1 MHLKNMMWAG
11 LFSSMV
17 MLSGCGNDYNG
28 MYRSM
33 DGIIGPMIVLSINGS
48 EAKAIRIDPFRKLIL
63 SEDKF
68 SVKERDGK
76 LLVTNVK
83 GKTFVFARALDEKN
97 LDCLNCGLG
106 SGLPNTWQFF
116 TLPK

>member
-1 MHLKNMMWAG
+1 
-11 LFSSMV
+11 
-17 MLSGCGNDYNG
+17 
-28 MYRSM
+28 M
-33 DGIIGPMIVLSINGS
+33 DDWTAQSCTRLQHMIRHGYILSIYGS

-83 GKTFVFARALDEKN
+83 GKIFVFARALDEKK
-97 LDCLNCGLG
+97 
-106 SGLPNTWQFF
+106 SGLP
-116 TLPK
+116 

>member
-1 MHLKNMMWAG
+1 MMWAG
-11 LFSSMV
+11 LFSSIV
-17 MLSGCGNDYNG
+17 MLNGCGNDYNG

-68 SVKERDGK
+68 SAKERDGK
-76 LLVTNVK
+76 LLVTNVT

>member
-1 MHLKNMMWAG
+1 MKWAG
-11 LFSSMV
+11 LFLSIV

-28 MYRSM
+28 MYRSI
-33 DGIIGPMIVLSINGS
+33 DGIIGPTIVLSINGS

-68 SVKERDGK
+68 SVKERDEK
-76 LLVTNVK
+76 LFITNTN
-83 GKTFVFARALDEKN
+83 GKTFIFARALDKKN

-116 TLPK
+116 TSSK

>member
-1 MHLKNMMWAG
+1 MHLKTMMLAG
-11 LFSSMV
+11 LFSSIV

-33 DGIIGPMIVLSINGS
+33 DGIIGPMIVLSINDS
-48 EAKAIRIDPFRKLIL
+48 EAKATKIDPFRKLIL
-63 SEDKF
+63 SEDTF
-68 SVKERDGK
+68 SVKEKDGK
-76 LLVTNVK
+76 LLITNVK

-106 SGLPNTWQFF
+106 SGLPDTWQYF
-116 TLPK
+116 TSPK